1 MVRRVVLA
9 LLVVAGSALGC
20 EPRTPT
26 EGSDRRDLPRSDGGG
41 AASAAAATAGPV
53 PGVDAELAACRARWE
68 AIEATAA
75 EPGVPEL
82 DARRAA
88 ILGRARGPA
97 LLFARAP
104 TPTSRD
110 ALPEAARTALE
121 RLDRDP
127 PGVRVSRA
135 KAALKRDPRALR
147 AALLR
152 EGYAFT
158 TEPLDAFELVERVTL
173 VDLFDEPRLV
183 LERGASREVLVRARH
198 GKEHRYQR
206 ASDGRPAQLLFG
218 DRITVADE
226 PAAAAPGAAPP
237 GAAAPDAAAPDAASP
252 PAVAAP
258 APPLHVDVGAFADA
272 AGFDRL
278 TPRRLTASALLAELR
293 VAPAG
298 RTVRAVLDRRGA
310 ALELGCLVEPRD
322 VRDEV
327 VAAIEADAWRRR
339 ATAAMRAAVE
349 EAVHDALP
357 FDRPREVEGPDR
369 DGELRPHWASAYLSR
384 RQAFSVD
391 DVTYPVFTP
400 DGRPLPPQVC
410 VDFVLDAWERA
421 SGRWYRPRGESPGR
435 TAGRLDLDAEAIPNR
450 RGVLGFGD
458 FASSRPDLFDV
469 RRFQGIERV
478 PFAERDRFFA
488 GLTAAPPTDREPFR
502 AGDVVAIHGLKRDG
516 RVHQHA
522 ILVEGVDPVTGLP
535 HALADQMKRPRR
547 RTWEGIMAEA
557 PKRSLLYRARPRE
570 ALFRKLDPG

>member
-1 MVRRVVLA
+1 MLRRAVLG

-20 EPRTPT
+20 E
-26 EGSDRRDLPRSDGGG
+26 GALPDASTSSDGGG
-41 AASAAAATAGPV
+41 VASAAAASAGPV

-68 AIEATAA
+68 AIESSPA
-75 EPGVPEL
+75 EPGVPAFE
-82 DARRAA
+82 ARRAA

-104 TPTSRD
+104 IPTPRD
-110 ALPEAARTALE
+110 ALPDVARAALE
-121 RLDRDP
+121 RMDRDP
-127 PGVRVSRA
+127 PGVRVSRL
-135 KAALKRDPRALR
+135 KGALKRDPRALR

-173 VDLFDEPRLV
+173 IDLFDEPRLV
-183 LERGASREVLVRARH
+183 LERGTTREVLVRGKH

-206 ASDGRPAQLLFG
+206 VSDGRPAQLLFG

-226 PAAAAPGAAPP
+226 QVAPPPAA
-237 GAAAPDAAAPDAASP
+237 
-252 PAVAAP
+252 
-258 APPLHVDVGAFADA
+258 PLHVDVGAFADA

-278 TPRRLTASALLAELR
+278 TPRHLTATALLAELR

-310 ALELGCLVEPRD
+310 ALDLGCLVEPKD

-327 VAAIEADAWRRR
+327 VTAIEADAWRRR

-369 DGELRPHWASAYLSR
+369 DGELRPHWVSAYLSR

-400 DGRPLPPQVC
+400 DGRPFPPQVC

-421 SGRWYRPRGESPGR
+421 AGRWYRPRGEAPGR
-435 TAGRLDLDAEAIPNR
+435 TAGRLDLDAEDIPNR

-469 RRFQGIERV
+469 RRFQGVERV
-478 PFAERDRFFA
+478 AFAERDRFFA
-488 GLTAAPPTDREPFR
+488 GLTATSPSDPEPFR
-502 AGDVVAIHGLKRDG
+502 AGDVVAIHGLKRDE